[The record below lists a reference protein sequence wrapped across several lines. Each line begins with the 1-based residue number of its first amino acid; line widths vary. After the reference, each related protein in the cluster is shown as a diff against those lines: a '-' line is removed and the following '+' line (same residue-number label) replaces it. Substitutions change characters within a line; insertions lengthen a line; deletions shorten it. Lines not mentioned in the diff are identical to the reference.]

1 MDVLLPGIMPRSEE
15 LVRATRD
22 FERGRTLRRE
32 LEEARRADAQGLRRL
47 QEGLPYVSPGMLAW
61 GDLLR
66 PFAEIIPGCTVGGL
80 ARFFETN
87 TFWRTLELPPD
98 AAVDGSRLDAWVQRY
113 FLTDGL
119 FKKEEGLVFTLP
131 FPLVFRDFSRGCSLE
146 RIAELLIRAAEPL
159 VKLPNKVLCLFEPGF
174 GYRDFAGGV
183 ARSARFS
190 DDDRR
195 VGAEFIARL
204 KALSPTPVYLVSAFF
219 PLGGDLEYFLDLP
232 ADGFGVD
239 LYANPL
245 DDFLDRLPDGK
256 ALLAGVLNT
265 GSTLVESP
273 DVLRGVLARLRD
285 GLPEDKIH
293 LTPNGPAELL
303 PRAVLEAKV
312 ANLRELP

>member
-1 MDVLLPGIMPRSEE
+1 MDVLLPGIMPRSEG

-22 FERGRTLRRE
+22 FERGRIERRE
-32 LEEARRADAQGLRRL
+32 LEEARRADAEDLRRL
-47 QEGLPYVSPGMLAW
+47 QEGLPHVSPGMLAW

-66 PFAEIIPGCTVGGL
+66 PFAGIIPGCAVGGL

-87 TFWRTLELPPD
+87 SFWRTLELPPD
-98 AAVDGSRLDAWVQRY
+98 AAVDRSRLEAWVERY
-113 FLTDGL
+113 FLADGL

-131 FPLVFRDFSRGCSLE
+131 FPFVFRDFSRGLGLP
-146 RIAELLIRAAEPL
+146 RIAEILTEAAEPL

-174 GYRDFAGGV
+174 GYRDFT
-183 ARSARFS
+183 

-195 VGAEFIARL
+195 VGMEFIGRL
-204 KALSPTPVYLVSAFF
+204 KALSPTPVYVVSAFF
-219 PLGGDLEYFLDLP
+219 PLGVDLAYFLDLP

-245 DDFLDRLPDGK
+245 DDVLDRLPDGK
-256 ALLAGVLNT
+256 AFLAGVLNT

-273 DVLRGVLARLRD
+273 EVQRGVLERLRD

-312 ANLRELP
+312 ANLRELR

>member
-1 MDVLLPGIMPRSEE
+1 MDVVLPGIMPRSEE

-22 FERGRTLRRE
+22 FERGRIERRE
-32 LEEARRADAQGLRRL
+32 LEEARRTDAQGLRRL

-61 GDLLR
+61 GDLER

-98 AAVDGSRLDAWVQRY
+98 AAVDGSRINDWVRRY
-113 FLTDGL
+113 FLADGSYE
-119 FKKEEGLVFTLP
+119 KDEGLVFTLP
-131 FPLVFRDFSRGCSLE
+131 FPFVFRDYSRGLDLS
-146 RIAELLIRAAEPL
+146 RIAEILLEAAEPL

-174 GYRDFAGGV
+174 GYRNFAGGI

-190 DDDRR
+190 DDERR
-195 VGAEFIARL
+195 VGAEFITRL
-204 KALSPTPVYLVSAFF
+204 KTLSPTPVYLVSAFF
-219 PLGGDLEYFLDLP
+219 PLGDDLDYFLDLP

-239 LYANPL
+239 LYANAL
-245 DDFLDRLPDGK
+245 DGVLELFPNGK
-256 ALLAGVLNT
+256 ALLAGVLST
-265 GSTLVESP
+265 GSTLVEP
-273 DVLRGVLARLRD
+273 PEVLRGVLARLRD

-312 ANLRELP
+312 ANLRELL

>member
-1 MDVLLPGIMPRSEE
+1 MEVLLPGIMPRSEG

-22 FERGRTLRRE
+22 FERGRILRRE
-32 LEEARRADAQGLRRL
+32 LEEVRRADAEGLRRL
-47 QEGLPYVSPGMLAW
+47 QDGLPYVSPGLLAW

-66 PFAEIIPGCTVGGL
+66 PFAEIIPGCAVGGL

-87 TFWRTLELPPD
+87 TFWRTLDLPPD
-98 AAVDGSRLDAWVQRY
+98 AAVEGSRLDDWVRRY
-113 FLTDGL
+113 FLADGL

-131 FPLVFRDFSRGCSLE
+131 FPFVFRDYSRGLGLQ
-146 RIAELLIRAAEPL
+146 RIAEILADAAEPL

-174 GYRDFAGGV
+174 GYRN
-183 ARSARFS
+183 FS
-190 DDDRR
+190 GEDRR
-195 VGAEFIARL
+195 VGAGFIERL
-204 KALSPTPVYLVSAFF
+204 KAMSPTPIYLVSAFF
-219 PLGGDLEYFLDLP
+219 PLGGDGEYFFSLP

-239 LYANPL
+239 LYANTL
-245 DDFLDRLPDGK
+245 DDVLGSLPEGK
-256 ALLAGVLNT
+256 ALLAGVLST

-273 DVLRGVLARLRD
+273 DVLRGVRSRLRG

-312 ANLRELP
+312 ANLRESL

>member
-1 MDVLLPGIMPRSEE
+1 MDVLLPGIVPRSEG

-22 FERGRTLRRE
+22 FERGRIERRD
-32 LEEARRADAQGLRRL
+32 LEEARRADALNLRRL
-47 QEGLPYVSPGMLAW
+47 QEGLPYLSPGLFTW

-66 PFAEIIPGCTVGGL
+66 PFAEIIPGCTAGGL

-87 TFWRTLELPPD
+87 TFWRTLDLPPD
-98 AAVDGSRLDAWVQRY
+98 AAVDGVRLDDWVEKY
-113 FLTDGL
+113 FLADGL

-131 FPLVFRDFSRGCSLE
+131 FPFVFRDFSRGCTPE

-159 VKLPNKVLCLFEPGF
+159 LRLPNKVLCLFEPGF
-174 GYRDFAGGV
+174 GYRN
-183 ARSARFS
+183 FS
-190 DDDRR
+190 GDDRR
-195 VGAEFIARL
+195 VGVEFIAGL

-219 PLGGDLEYFLDLP
+219 PLGDDLEYFFGLP

-245 DDFLDRLPDGK
+245 DDVLDRLPEGK
-256 ALLAGVLNT
+256 ALLAGVLAT

-273 DVLRGVLARLRD
+273 GVLRGVLERLRG
-285 GLPEDKIH
+285 GLRSENIY

-312 ANLRELP
+312 ANLRELL